1 VRARA
6 AALPRGLFAA
16 MFAVLIGG
24 VIAGLVARGAEA
36 AYDAGAE
43 IVSVDN
49 ARDEQADDSVVAA
62 SMTPD
67 GRYVVF
73 QTQAENFFADNDPDP
88 PGATRVGGIFRYDRL
103 TGDLQLVADG
113 DIVSNADGSTL
124 VRGASNPSISD
135 DGRYVVFSTG
145 QRLVAG
151 DTNDNVDV
159 YVRDMSIPLA
169 PDRVGSGAYSLVS
182 AKDGG
187 STAATY
193 SRPDSAPPAL
203 TGQRNPGSQVW
214 PGTAIS
220 ADGRFVA
227 FRTLTWS
234 SDLPNESTPDTP
246 GGQVFVRDLV
256 THHTS
261 LLTQT
266 SQTTGATALG
276 SPAGGALGPLVI
288 SADGSTVSWL
298 GNNAPAQT
306 VFLNGEPLDTQT
318 RFYLLRRWQEPNA
331 TTMRITGIA
340 DPTNPSCP
348 ANGSVGTTIFSTGPC
363 DGPLTGIEAGL
374 NDFSLPAPALSADGT
389 KIAYVATGELR
400 PPQSSFVNPGFD
412 LFYVDLGSAAYQRG
426 GLRASTIELTRA
438 GNNTDSR
445 ATPPIDTVSITRNC
459 RYVGITSS
467 RVVFAGG
474 TLDPLG
480 TFRNSSD
487 SEEGYVIDMTART
500 IDRVV
505 TNANGGDA
513 DASIV
518 GPLSLSAD
526 ASLVAFVSN
535 ADNLIFGD
543 ANGVADAFVAH
554 RTPVNQQ
561 PPPSS
566 TTTSSTFTIKNNQPP
581 PAISVTAKRRTD
593 TSMTLSVRV
602 PGAGGIAAI
611 ARRHGHGAPVVARA
625 FSTASKRGTFRVT
638 LPLLPKYATL
648 VRKGQSVS
656 ASVTVTWSP
665 KGKGAKKHSVDVTFK
680 RSAKP
685 KRKTRR

>member
-1 VRARA
+1 MRARA
-6 AALPRGLFAA
+6 AALPRWLFAA
-16 MFAVLIGG
+16 MLAVLIGG
-24 VIAGLVARGAEA
+24 VVAGLIARGAEA
-36 AYDAGAE
+36 AYDPGAE

-73 QTQAENFFADNDPDP
+73 QTEAENFFADNDPDP

-113 DIVSNADGSTL
+113 DIVSNADASTL

-159 YVRDMSIPLA
+159 YVRDMSVPLT
-169 PDRVGSGAYSLVS
+169 PDRVASAAYSLVS

-187 STAATY
+187 STPATY
-193 SRPDSAPPAL
+193 SRPDTAPPEL
-203 TGQRNPGSQVW
+203 SGQRNPGSQVW

-220 ADGRFVA
+220 GDGRYVA

-234 SDLPNESTPDTP
+234 SDLPSETTPDTP
-246 GGQVFVRDLV
+246 GGQVFVRDLI
-256 THHTS
+256 TQHTY

-266 SQTTGATALG
+266 SQTSGATALG

-288 SADGSTVSWL
+288 SADGSTVSWI

-306 VFLNGEPLDTQT
+306 VFLNGEAIDTRT

-331 TTMRITGIA
+331 TTMRITGVA

-348 ANGSVGTTIFSTGPC
+348 PNGSVSTSVFSTAPC

-374 NDFSLPAPALSADGT
+374 NDFSLPAPALSADGRR
-389 KIAYVATGELR
+389 IAYVATGELR
-400 PPQSSFVNPGFD
+400 PPLSSFINPGFD
-412 LFYVDLGSAAYQRG
+412 LFYVDLGSAAYRSG

-445 ATPPIDTVSITRNC
+445 AIPPIDTVSITRDG
-459 RYVGITSS
+459 RYVGITTS

-474 TLDPLG
+474 TLAELG
-480 TFRNSSD
+480 AFRATSD
-487 SEEGYVIDMTART
+487 TEEGYVIDMTART

-513 DASIV
+513 DASII
-518 GPLSLSAD
+518 GSLSLSAD
-526 ASLVAFVSN
+526 ASLVALVSN

-554 RTPVNQQ
+554 RTPGQ
-561 PPPSS
+561 PEAASEDDDRDENVHDHEPAAAPRHHGERQAPHRYVDDAERPRPGRGGHRRDRTPSRS
-566 TTTSSTFTIKNNQPP
+566 RRRRSS
-581 PAISVTAKRRTD
+581 PAHSRR
-593 TSMTLSVRV
+593 RRN
-602 PGAGGIAAI
+602 AG
-611 ARRHGHGAPVVARA
+611 
-625 FSTASKRGTFRVT
+625 
-638 LPLLPKYATL
+638 
-648 VRKGQSVS
+648 
-656 ASVTVTWSP
+656 
-665 KGKGAKKHSVDVTFK
+665 
-680 RSAKP
+680 RSG
-685 KRKTRR
+685 